1 MNCPGPSISPSR
13 SPRFSC
19 SLFVDRRELRSH
31 SIPARHIWAARTCS
45 IFTKHSGKCRHRYEG
60 VRNMDRT
67 SRLPSQRNTKGIVY
81 AASSTSSGMKDGAE
95 ALRFKSTFCTF
106 SRNAS
111 AASRLSKRVARRC
124 PSRST
129 WSARYSPPP
138 SDLIRNRMAMLD
150 ANIPQTPI
158 R

>member
-60 VRNMDRT
+60 GQKYGPDLKT
-67 SRLPSQRNTKGIVY
+67 PQSAQYQRNRLRGGVDELWNEGRSRGV
-81 AASSTSSGMKDGAE
+81 AAQIYLLYLLQECLSGFATLKTRRSAVSKPINMVGEVLTTATCSNSQSNGHSS
-95 ALRFKSTFCTF
+95 FHTFWNEF
-106 SRNAS
+106 
-111 AASRLSKRVARRC
+111 
-124 PSRST
+124 
-129 WSARYSPPP
+129 
-138 SDLIRNRMAMLD
+138 
-150 ANIPQTPI
+150 
-158 R
+158 